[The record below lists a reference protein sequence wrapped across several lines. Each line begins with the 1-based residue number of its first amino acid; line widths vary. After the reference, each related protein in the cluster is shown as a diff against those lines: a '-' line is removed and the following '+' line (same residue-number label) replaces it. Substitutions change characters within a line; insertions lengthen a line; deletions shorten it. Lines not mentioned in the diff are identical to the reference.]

1 MEVENPLTNIRIR
14 SALVLAFVLTASL
27 AVVLGPASVLP
38 AAQATCAGAGV
49 TGQIDQNYGGH
60 VVATEANV
68 AGACNADGVYRGTIA
83 DRRED
88 GKCAQVK
95 FRDAG
100 VVSTQGIDCTANN
113 GPIEYVFYDRNGN
126 NNADIKVCIEGTC
139 DSYPWLNIWGY

>member
-1 MEVENPLTNIRIR
+1 MTTIRMR
-14 SALVLAFVLTASL
+14 SALVLAFVLTASS

-38 AAQATCAGAGV
+38 SADATCAGAGV
-49 TGQIDQNYGGH
+49 PGAIEQIYGGN
-60 VVATEANV
+60 VVAREANV
-68 AGACNADGVYRGTIA
+68 AGACNTDGVYRGTIG

-100 VVSTQGIDCTANN
+100 VVSTQGIDCSANN
-113 GPIEYVFYDRNGN
+113 GPVEYVFYDRNGN

-139 DSYPWLNIWGY
+139 DDYPWLNIWGY

>member
-1 MEVENPLTNIRIR
+1 MR

-27 AVVLGPASVLP
+27 AVVLGPVSMLP
-38 AAQATCAGAGV
+38 SAQATCAGVGV

-60 VVATEANV
+60 VVASESNL

-88 GKCAQVK
+88 GKCALVK

-113 GPIEYVFYDRNGN
+113 GPVEYAFYDRNGN

-139 DSYPWLNIWGY
+139 DDYPWLNIWGY

>member
-1 MEVENPLTNIRIR
+1 LTNIRMR
-14 SALVLAFVLTASL
+14 SALVLAFALAASL
-27 AVVLGPASVLP
+27 AVALGPTSVLP
-38 AAQATCAGAGV
+38 SAHATCAGAGV
-49 TGQIDQNYGGH
+49 TGQIDQNFGGH

-68 AGACNADGVYRGTIA
+68 GGACNADGVYRGTIA

-113 GPIEYVFYDRNGN
+113 GPVEYVFYDRNGN

-139 DSYPWLNIWGY
+139 DDFPWLNIWGY